1 MAGMKGITMRK
12 MAKLN
17 VIASP
22 LTVEC
27 FDHNCDVTLEFILMW
42 LESDLVVLYS
52 YMSGN
57 IAKK

>member
-1 MAGMKGITMRK
+1 MRK